1 MQKNRHLK
9 NIRRA
14 EKNDREPLKIAVF
27 RGDFENDFYST
38 ALKIGRG
45 VAGCPRRGGSER
57 PYERSKGKTTVL
69 HLRRDAD
76 GSEGE
81 TSPLNNFF
89 CKETGSPCNRA
100 HVRDVFHCGKFCKRI
115 VAHFVFDVDDI
126 VGDVAAVLVY
136 HARDIE

>member
-1 MQKNRHLK
+1 M
-9 NIRRA
+9 
-14 EKNDREPLKIAVF
+14 
-27 RGDFENDFYST
+27 
-38 ALKIGRG
+38 RG
-45 VAGCPRRGGSER
+45 VPAEGAANGRMNGARGKR
-57 PYERSKGKTTVL
+57 QFYTC
-69 HLRRDAD
+69 
-76 GSEGE
+76 GE
-81 TSPLNNFF
+81 MRTGARGRLPPLNNFF

>member
-1 MQKNRHLK
+1 MKIPQSKTAD
-9 NIRRA
+9 NIGR
-14 EKNDREPLKIAVF
+14 D
-27 RGDFENDFYST
+27 DT
-38 ALKIGRG
+38 RG
-45 VAGCPRRGGSER
+45 VAGCPRLRGQRATKCARGGDF
-57 PYERSKGKTTVL
+57 P
-69 HLRRDAD
+69 
-76 GSEGE
+76 
-81 TSPLNNFF
+81 PLNNFF